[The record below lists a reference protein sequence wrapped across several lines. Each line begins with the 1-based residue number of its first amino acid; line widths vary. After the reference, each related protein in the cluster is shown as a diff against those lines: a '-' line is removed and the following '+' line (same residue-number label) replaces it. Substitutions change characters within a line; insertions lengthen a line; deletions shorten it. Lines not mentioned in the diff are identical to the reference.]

1 MFERPRLPFALK
13 RPKEPGE
20 SVDTLSAVPD
30 SSSSSVE
37 DMTGSSSETEI
48 EIDEDSTAT
57 DADADKDT
65 ERSVGTGVVILDNGT
80 ILTNLHVVAGAKRL
94 NVVFSDGMESD
105 ATVVGTRPEDDLAVM
120 AGNGVSLMADDH
132 ADSAPGATS

>member
-1 MFERPRLPFALK
+1 MLEHRRMLRRRLLPLLVTVSLGAIALGGCS
-13 RPKEPGE
+13 RASGAGPAFPQPIRDEKEPGE

-65 ERSVGTGVVILDNGT
+65 EKSADADKSGDEAGDDDEGGEDETGDEPDEPGDLG
-80 ILTNLHVVAGAKRL
+80 R
-94 NVVFSDGMESD
+94 DG
-105 ATVVGTRPEDDLAVM
+105 
-120 AGNGVSLMADDH
+120 
-132 ADSAPGATS
+132 DSAIRP